1 MNLTEI
7 SLIFS
12 GHGFGI
18 NTNILE
24 TNVINLAVVVTVVI
38 SFVGDAVKE
47 LLDNRKKTILQ
58 NICAADA
65 RAQEIQQKMDQAMT
79 QLELAE
85 KKATEIRQQGLITA
99 EREKT
104 LCIEQANEEA
114 IRLKQVK
121 EDTIRLQ
128 QQKAIQQISQQI
140 VLLSLKEVREKLQ
153 VKMKSK
159 TFHPWVNKV
168 KVTKYASIKKYLTNL
183 I

>member
-1 MNLTEI
+1 MNFTEI

-18 NTNILE
+18 NTNIFE
-24 TNVINLAVVVTVVI
+24 TNVINLAVVITVVI
-38 SFVGDAVKE
+38 SFVGDAVRE

-65 RAQEIQQKMDQAMT
+65 RAQEVQEKIQQAMAQLQA
-79 QLELAE
+79 AE
-85 KKATEIRQQGLITA
+85 KKASEIRSQGLVSA
-99 EREKT
+99 DREKK
-104 LCIEQANEEA
+104 LCIQQAEEEA
-114 IRLKQVK
+114 TRLKQVK

-140 VLLSLKEVREKLQ
+140 VVLSLQQVREKLQ
-153 VKMKSK
+153 HKIKSR

-168 KVTKYASIKKYLTNL
+168 KINKYTSIKNFSV
-183 I
+183 

>member
-1 MNLTEI
+1 MIFTEI

-18 NTNILE
+18 NTNIFE
-24 TNVINLAVVVTVVI
+24 TNVINLSVVIAVVV
-38 SFVGDAVKE
+38 SFVGDAVRE

-65 RAQEIQQKMDQAMT
+65 RAQEVQEKMNQAMA
-79 QLELAE
+79 QLQAAE
-85 KKATEIRQQGLITA
+85 QKATEIREQGLVAA
-99 EREKT
+99 EREKK
-104 LCIEQANEEA
+104 LCIQQAEDEA
-114 IRLKQVK
+114 ARLKQVK

-140 VLLSLKEVREKLQ
+140 VVLSLQQVREKLQ
-153 VKMKSK
+153 DKMKSR

-168 KVTKYASIKKYLTNL
+168 KINKYTSIKNFSV
-183 I
+183 